1 VEGLARKKPM
11 IVNVGLFTERLPMLI
26 IILSAVVA
34 AVSPELAL
42 ALFFIGYAW
51 HGFGAGLVATSW
63 QDLLARCF
71 KVELRG
77 RFFGITM
84 FVGAGAG
91 AIAAIFSTRIL
102 AGFPFPTNFVI
113 SFALA
118 ALFIFISWAFLAL
131 TREPLEPVK
140 KSGQSQT
147 QFLSELPSLMRHD
160 DNYRHFLIARLLL
173 ALSGMGIGF
182 VTVSAL
188 RRWDI
193 SDGIVGGFTA
203 AYLIGQM
210 VGNLSFG
217 FLSDRHGH
225 KLSLEIA
232 GFISFLAFSLA
243 IFAPTPG
250 WYYLVFALLG
260 AVIGAVIVSG
270 LLVVMEFSA
279 PEKRPTYIGLT
290 NSAVGVVSAA
300 GPLLGAALALANYN
314 LLFSVSAIAG
324 LLSFISMRWRVEE
337 PRFTGKAVEN

>member
-1 VEGLARKKPM
+1 
-11 IVNVGLFTERLPMLI
+11 
-26 IILSAVVA
+26 
-34 AVSPELAL
+34 
-42 ALFFIGYAW
+42 
-51 HGFGAGLVATSW
+51 
-63 QDLLARCF
+63 
-71 KVELRG
+71 
-77 RFFGITM
+77 
-84 FVGAGAG
+84 
-91 AIAAIFSTRIL
+91 
-102 AGFPFPTNFVI
+102 
-113 SFALA
+113 
-118 ALFIFISWAFLAL
+118 
-131 TREPLEPVK
+131 
-140 KSGQSQT
+140 
-147 QFLSELPSLMRHD
+147 
-160 DNYRHFLIARLLL
+160 
-173 ALSGMGIGF
+173 MGIGF

-188 RRWDI
+188 RRWGI
-193 SDGIVGGFTA
+193 SDGLVGGFTA

-217 FLSDRHGH
+217 LLSDRHGH